1 MKILVAV
8 DGSPYT
14 EHAID
19 YLVRHAALFGGAEI
33 ELLTVHPPIPG
44 RPARHLGREVVDG
57 YYRDEC
63 EKALAPAR
71 RALKKA
77 GVQFAE
83 GFKVGNPGEVIAT
96 HAEKGRFDMVI
107 MGSHGH
113 GALSNLVMG
122 SVATRV
128 LAGCK
133 APVLVVR

>member
-8 DGSPYT
+8 DGSIYT
-14 EHAID
+14 QHAIN
-19 YLVRHAALFGGAEI
+19 YLVRHAARFGGAEI
-33 ELLTVHPPIPG
+33 ELLTVHPPIPA
-44 RPARHLGREVVDG
+44 RPARHLGRGVVDG

-77 GVQFAE
+77 GVEFTE
-83 GFKVGNPGEVIAT
+83 GFMVGNPGEVIAA
-96 HAEKGRFDMVI
+96 HADKGRFDMVI

-113 GALSNLVMG
+113 SALGNLVMG
-122 SVATRV
+122 SVATKV

-133 APVLVVR
+133 APVLVIR